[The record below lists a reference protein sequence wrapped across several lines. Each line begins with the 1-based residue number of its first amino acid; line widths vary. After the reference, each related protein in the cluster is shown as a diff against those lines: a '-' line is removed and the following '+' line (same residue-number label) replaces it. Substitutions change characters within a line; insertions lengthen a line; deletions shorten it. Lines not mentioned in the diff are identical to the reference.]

1 METERRFQPKDIA
14 VSNGMGF
21 MSLARDWFISQIEA
35 KWETDHLKSL
45 YLPLADTDTY
55 TNF

>member
-1 METERRFQPKDIA
+1 MKMETERRFQPKDIA

-45 YLPLADTDTY
+45 YLEFVLS
-55 TNF
+55 